1 MRVLFI
7 TMNEGFKVL
16 WIEAFLRLFSI
27 PFSLKMKTSIISKI
41 GIIFSMRLF
50 SFMQHGTCYSRCQL
64 KYLNFAIASKDGKIL
79 LYSHCNEFCI
89 RQRSTKIK
97 KRNEWYNTIY
107 LRPSTLCLHI
117 FFFNKRLKWQC
128 AYLNMSQN
136 SFFVYDIRYLSAA
149 VKTYISC
156 QFKKFLFL
164 SK

>member
-1 MRVLFI
+1 MHVLFI

-64 KYLNFAIASKDGKIL
+64 KYLNFAIASKDG
-79 LYSHCNEFCI
+79 
-89 RQRSTKIK
+89 IK
-97 KRNEWYNTIY
+97 FYFIHIVMNFVLGSVEKRNEWYNTIY

-136 SFFVYDIRYLSAA
+136 SFFCVWYSILVSCCQNVYQLS
-149 VKTYISC
+149 I
-156 QFKKFLFL
+156 
-164 SK
+164 